1 VDRILRLVT
10 RRAGWVLVATLGV
23 TALALVQLIDPSTGR
38 VRLELDPSID
48 RMLPGE
54 DEERVYYDYIRR
66 LFGSDETI
74 VVALVAD
81 DVFTARNL
89 RAVQRIAR
97 RIGGLEGVQRVVSLS
112 NALNI
117 RSSDGDL
124 RIEPFIDDVPDDPA
138 ELARIRREVFDN
150 PIYLGNLV
158 ARNGGAAGIL
168 VYLQDIPERELLT
181 LGIDETIRRIADEE
195 RGDAA
200 VWITGGTV
208 VKAETS
214 RILVRDLSRT
224 IPLAIAVCIAVS
236 LLAFRSLP
244 GLLVPVS
251 TTLLALVWTLGLV
264 AAVGGSLNLVT
275 AVVPP
280 LILVVGFAYAIHLVS
295 EYHDELR
302 SDPEAREPVYAALT
316 KVALP
321 VALTGL
327 TTAAGFLSLT
337 VSPIGAIREFGIIA
351 TLGVVLAVAT
361 SLVSAPAVLALLPRP
376 RLAAATTGAATFGR
390 AMEALGRFDV
400 RFRWPILLAAG
411 IVAAFSI
418 WGATRIRVST
428 EFFPPDGVLRQN
440 IDAVNEH
447 LEGANTIY
455 VVLETEYRDAFREP
469 VNLREV
475 EQLQAWLDAQ
485 PEIGGST
492 SLVDY
497 LKLINRGFHDDE
509 PAHFVIPDSRRLIT
523 QLLFFAANDE
533 LRSFV
538 DSRYQTANIVLRSK
552 VTDSAGTAR
561 LVRRMEARLAELPRH
576 LHWRVTGNGVIV
588 SHTIDDIARGQVLSL
603 SVAFLIIFAILAVLF
618 TSARVGFLALI
629 PNALPV
635 LAYFGVLG
643 LTGVTLN
650 TTTGLVACI
659 VLGIAVDDT
668 IHFLARFN
676 SLARRRLDE
685 ARGIS
690 GALRAVGRPVTITT
704 VALCLGFLALT
715 TSELRNQRD
724 FGALA
729 AFTLAFA
736 WLVDVT
742 FTPALAGRMRIVTL
756 WDALT
761 LDLGRDPQK
770 SIPLFAGLRATQA
783 RVAALMTSV
792 REFPKG
798 HQLFRAGE
806 EGGEMYVVID
816 GVVSATARLRDRVV
830 EFGEMHRGDTVGE
843 VALFYGTRTADV
855 HAETD
860 VRVLRLTRAN
870 LERLR
875 RRYPRI
881 GAKIYANLSAILA
894 DRVASTTK
902 LLS

>member
-428 EFFPPDGVLRQN
+428 EFFPPDGVLREN

-552 VTDSAGTAR
+552 LTDSAGTAR

-902 LLS
+902 LLG